1 VISYRATPGVPRDL
15 ARLVARLPLAERHR
29 RGAPRGTLSGSR
41 VLASCWNT
49 APGLRWFR
57 DRTAPDALARDRGI
71 SRATVYRDLDEIV
84 GVLAEQARTRA
95 RPWNGPRPRA
105 CRT

>member
-29 RGAPRGTLSGSR
+29 RGAPRGTPRGSR
-41 VLASCWNT
+41 VLASCWDT

-57 DRTAPDALARDRGI
+57 DRTAPDAVARDHGI
-71 SRATVYRDLDEIV
+71 SRATVYRYW
-84 GVLAEQARTRA
+84 TRSS
-95 RPWNGPRPRA
+95 W
-105 CRT
+105 C